1 MATHGQSKSR
11 SIARRLFRTTAA
23 ERAFFA
29 YGFMGY
35 IVVFGAIVIFTIEL
49 TANVMRGSGT
59 VSVLHFLVVGPLYV
73 FLVLLLARALS
84 RAVQR
89 RSTSRQSRD
98 TQP

>member
-1 MATHGQSKSR
+1 MATGGQSKSGT
-11 SIARRLFRTTAA
+11 IGQRLFRTTAA

-29 YGFMGY
+29 DGYMGY
-35 IVVFGAIVIFTIEL
+35 VVVFGAIVVFTIEL

-59 VSVLHFLVVGPLYV
+59 VSVLHFLIVGPLYV
-73 FLVLLLARALS
+73 FLVLLLARALY

-89 RSTSRQSRD
+89 RSTRKRSRE